1 MNNNTPLNYFFLTIN
16 FHPNDVLAFEDYIS
30 QLRSIIEEETYIWC
44 IEHDNTPKRHFHAVI
59 PNVIRGKQYRDREK
73 LKKFLL
79 SRLNTYLKKVATST
93 TTDAQGKVG
102 AFNLSDKLDESFRN
116 KQNEDKVGYCAK
128 EFTHRCGGTI
138 TPEDKEKHKL
148 IYLNSLKITESTIK
162 NTIEIKPLTIK
173 TALMYMYDFYETYSP
188 PVKSIFS
195 SMIDEG
201 YSFIQISNNQKDSL
215 RNELKLRLHNQEKI
229 KLTNL
234 ELEHTKQDIDNISHR
249 DIYEEHDQLKSELE
263 NLIIIAQINK
273 QDIPIDDIRK
283 LIYPKSQYG

>member
-1 MNNNTPLNYFFLTIN
+1 
-16 FHPNDVLAFEDYIS
+16 
-30 QLRSIIEEETYIWC
+30 
-44 IEHDNTPKRHFHAVI
+44 
-59 PNVIRGKQYRDREK
+59 
-73 LKKFLL
+73 
-79 SRLNTYLKKVATST
+79 
-93 TTDAQGKVG
+93 
-102 AFNLSDKLDESFRN
+102 
-116 KQNEDKVGYCAK
+116 
-128 EFTHRCGGTI
+128 
-138 TPEDKEKHKL
+138 
-148 IYLNSLKITESTIK
+148 
-162 NTIEIKPLTIK
+162 
-173 TALMYMYDFYETYSP
+173 MYMYDFYETYSP